1 MSITSEISRI
11 QIDIVNAYTAAEA
24 KGAAMPVTENSDNM
38 PNTIQSLNG
47 TKGLWIAL
55 ASNKMFTSPNG
66 VTWTEQSNPN
76 GLTVTA
82 YGKGYWDYI
91 NQNFYSQ
98 PRFIGLKGA
107 DTTNVIKTTIDGT
120 NWSDWD
126 IYFSARWS
134 HICCCDEFGFFGVI
148 ARGSSDFALLGVVGG
163 PKFTMPTNQ
172 NWGGFAY
179 GNYKFIAVNEAG
191 NRICRAAVATDNSD
205 PGVSSPYVVF
215 GNFIVPPAAFS
226 STNKVRR
233 ARYLNGKFY
242 IIGQSNSYLYSSD
255 GNTWST
261 GTFPTL
267 DSGESNA
274 WFDIAY
280 GAGKYIAINRS
291 TQQSLAI
298 STDGINWTKTNLSN
312 NSKMYRNI
320 IYANNKFIITGESTA
335 SFYYSEDG
343 TNWKSGLFPSSA
355 SIESIAYGEL

>member
-1 MSITSEISRI
+1 MTVSTEITRLKTS
-11 QIDIVNAYTAAEA
+11 IVNTYDTLEA
-24 KGAAMPVTENSDNM
+24 KGAIIPAIKNSDNTL
-38 PNTIQSLNG
+38 NTIKSLNG

-55 ASNKMFTSPNG
+55 ANNKIFISPNG

-76 GLTVTA
+76 GLNRIA
-82 YGKGYWDYI
+82 YGKGYWDSSSGIY
-91 NQNFYSQ
+91 YSQ

-107 DTTNVIKTTIDGT
+107 NTTNIIKTTTDGI

-134 HICCCDEFGFFGVI
+134 SIRCCDEFGFFGII
-148 ARGSSDFALLGVVGG
+148 ARGSSDFGLLGVMGG

-179 GNYKFIAVNEAG
+179 GYYKFIAVNEPG
-191 NRICRAAVATDNSD
+191 NRICVAYVATDNSG
-205 PGVSSPYVVF
+205 PGMSLPYVVF
-215 GNFIVPPAAFS
+215 GNFIVPPAVFS
-226 STNKVRR
+226 STNRVRN

-242 IIGQSNSYLYSSD
+242 IIGQSNNYLYSSD

-298 STDGINWTKTNLSN
+298 STDGINWTKTNLGSN
-312 NSKMYRNI
+312 GKMYRNI
-320 IYANNKFIITGESTA
+320 VYANNKFIITGESTA
-335 SFYYSEDG
+335 AFYYSEDG

-355 SIESIAYGEL
+355 SIEDIAYGEL